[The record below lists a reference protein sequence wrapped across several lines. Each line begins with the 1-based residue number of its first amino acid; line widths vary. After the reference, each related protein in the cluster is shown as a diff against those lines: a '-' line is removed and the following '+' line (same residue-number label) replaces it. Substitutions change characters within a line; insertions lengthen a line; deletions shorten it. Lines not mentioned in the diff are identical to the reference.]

1 MRKESTIDQ
10 KYEVFEKFMIGG
22 LAIFAAF
29 ALVEISSFDNLVGPS
44 IFALCC
50 LSVSLPFLIFQIACT
65 TLGVKHSHQFL
76 LQTVT
81 IVVALVGVVGLLIS
95 ISAIVGILFLVSC
108 IIAYY
113 VFTVSSK
120 ESQ

>member
-1 MRKESTIDQ
+1 MRKESTINQ

-65 TLGVKHSHQFL
+65 TLGVKHIHQPL

-113 VFTVSSK
+113 VFTVFSK

>member
-1 MRKESTIDQ
+1 MKNESTINQ
-10 KYEVFEKFMIGG
+10 KYEVFEKFMISG

-29 ALVEISSFDNLVGPS
+29 ALVEISSFDDLMGPS
-44 IFALCC
+44 LFALCC
-50 LSVSLPFLIFQIACT
+50 LSVSLPFLIYQIACS
-65 TLGVKHSHQFL
+65 TLGVTHPHQSL

-95 ISAIVGILFLVSC
+95 ISAVVGILFLISC

-113 VFTVSSK
+113 VFTVFSK
-120 ESQ
+120 ESK